1 MKYLLSVAIALA
13 AVLSSG
19 VSLGLHSEVEAVG
32 RQSAAPTTIYF
43 SEHSPDSQE
52 EHLHAETGV
61 ESVLCLACSL
71 SLRDQTTLEGS
82 PGLFDLADNQ
92 QSSLAEPSSSA
103 IARPLRL
110 ASPRAPP
117 RA

>member
-1 MKYLLSVAIALA
+1 MKYLLSVTFALV

-19 VSLGLHSEVEAVG
+19 ISLGLHSDVESVG
-32 RQSAAPTTIYF
+32 HQSATPTTIYY

-52 EHLHAETGV
+52 EHLHAEIGF
-61 ESVLCLACSL
+61 ESILCLACSL
-71 SLRDQTTLEGS
+71 SLRDKTALEGS
-82 PGLFDLADNQ
+82 PGLFDLADNER
-92 QSSLAEPSSSA
+92 SALAALPSSA

-110 ASPRAPP
+110 SSPRAPP